1 MGRLALQFDEL
12 LLNIFLCCSDGIPPY
27 AEFSLHQLSVNQPY
41 DVSLHLVIPAYDS
54 NFDLGNF
61 MASLTLATS
70 SNKTLAT
77 VRRPVCILAVTF
89 MCLFSHILQAI
100 VLPQR
105 KRYLFPSPSL
115 INLDIFLLASFVPST
130 SKVNARLELGRR
142 DEWRRIGRG
151 EARELSVVTASLK
164 GTVLYKGVRYVRSLF
179 IYVSLWKSD

>member
-1 MGRLALQFDEL
+1 M
-12 LLNIFLCCSDGIPPY
+12 Y
-27 AEFSLHQLSVNQPY
+27 
-41 DVSLHLVIPAYDS
+41 
-54 NFDLGNF
+54 
-61 MASLTLATS
+61 
-70 SNKTLAT
+70 
-77 VRRPVCILAVTF
+77 LAVTF